1 MRISPTAAAAALVI
15 MAFAVVAPLCAD
27 EAATRARVKET
38 LEARFP
44 IKVDVVQPS
53 PLAGVYEVI
62 AGNQVAYADA
72 TGDYLLVGRL
82 MDTRTRH
89 DLSAEHLDA
98 HSSIDFRT
106 LPFDKAIRIV
116 KGNGARQLA
125 VFADPDCPYCQQLE
139 KDLRSVTDVTV
150 FVFLLPLE
158 HLHPEASAHAHA
170 IWCAADRG
178 AAWADWVLDRKAP
191 SAGDCADDPIGAIE
205 ALAQSLHIDATPTLF
220 LQNGQRIGGAV
231 SLEQLRKLLA
241 QAAASSPPTATVLSH
256 AAEIIPGAD
265 TPGALRSRQ

>member
-1 MRISPTAAAAALVI
+1 MRIAPAAAVAALVI
-15 MAFAVVAPLCAD
+15 VAFGGVAPLSAD
-27 EAATRARVKET
+27 EAATRERVKQT

-53 PLAGVYEVI
+53 PLPGVYEVI

-116 KGNGARQLA
+116 NGNGARQLA

-158 HLHPEASAHAHA
+158 HLHPDAIVHAHA

-178 AAWADWVLDRKAP
+178 AAWTDWVIDRKAP
-191 SAGDCADDPIGAIE
+191 AARNCADDPIGAIA

-220 LQNGQRIGGAV
+220 LQNGQRIGGDV
-231 SLEQLRKLLA
+231 PLERLRKLLA
-241 QAAASSPPTATVLSH
+241 QLSASSPPTATVLSH

-265 TPGALRSRQ
+265 APGELRSRQ